1 MNSVNAFDEAAGWTD
16 TQQEAIRIED
26 EGDWHHTPSESSS
39 LCSHCPRSAV
49 AVIVVPVRS
58 SSDMLSLSLF
68 SALRSHCSL
77 TIYMPSTR
85 DSGTSAGSR
94 IERGRTTAANPMC
107 PQLSWRQLLTC
118 SALSQPET
126 NVGRIQALTAQSALV
141 ANHDNFTM

>member
-1 MNSVNAFDEAAGWTD
+1 VQLFRKPDWATCIATTMNSVNAFDEAAGWTD

-68 SALRSHCSL
+68 SALCSHCSL

-85 DSGTSAGSR
+85 DSGMPPRSR
-94 IERGRTTAANPMC
+94 IDSFFHIGSLSHC
-107 PQLSWRQLLTC
+107 PAPALTLC
-118 SALSQPET
+118 RCRNDSLSQ
-126 NVGRIQALTAQSALV
+126 
-141 ANHDNFTM
+141 